1 MFGIR
6 LNRVRD
12 QATFRSGKKKL
23 TLTVDLDPRR
33 ATAALMDAGA
43 KMTEAGK
50 AVRSGEGYEAKAR
63 DAALSFAGAI
73 FGAEQAEKL
82 LKFSIDAGTA
92 LTAVTEYF
100 NRRLAKKILAAQRRV
115 ARK

>member
-12 QATFRSGKKKL
+12 QATFRSGRQKL

-43 KMTEAGK
+43 KIKEAEK
-50 AVRSGEGYEAKAR
+50 AVRSGEGYEAKTR
-63 DAALSFAGAI
+63 DAALSLAGAI

-82 LKFSIDAGTA
+82 LQFSVDADTA
-92 LTAVTEYF
+92 LTAVTAYF
-100 NRRLAKKILAAQRRV
+100 NRRLAKKIMAAQRRV
-115 ARK
+115 ART